1 MKLRGYKLMKKGFI
15 KQRKGKRLKSS
26 MKTKLLLHLATIY
39 TNETE
44 QRNTMRADLQS
55 TQLNKTDSVYKQ
67 KDL

>member
-1 MKLRGYKLMKKGFI
+1 
-15 KQRKGKRLKSS
+15 